1 MDIRGWRS
9 QQNETYMIQYK
20 PKGAEAHLPASQ
32 SYTMFNFNLDYPEPT
47 KRYDSPDICDL
58 KRSGIGKVPCLS
70 YFETQDRPVKTIR
83 ARTACGD
90 YDSDEYISTVY
101 LLFTHGIP
109 SEAEHLFDFPD
120 QWPSYCGNENTGFT
134 IEPYHGF
141 VVYSLGDQVKVAFK
155 VQPNWYYNSTQCAKF
170 NTIVFDTENWQEPQQ
185 VDMSFGD
192 YGCCTYRITANG
204 GEYNW

>member
-1 MDIRGWRS
+1 
-9 QQNETYMIQYK
+9 MIQYK

-47 KRYDSPDICDL
+47 KVTPE
-58 KRSGIGKVPCLS
+58 G
-70 YFETQDRPVKTIR
+70 QD
-83 ARTACGD
+83 
-90 YDSDEYISTVY
+90 
-101 LLFTHGIP
+101 H
-109 SEAEHLFDFPD
+109 
-120 QWPSYCGNENTGFT
+120 FT
-134 IEPYHGF
+134 IKLITSP
-141 VVYSLGDQVKVAFK
+141 VYSLGDQVKVAFK